1 VSNLILGSALLAML
15 AFAGKGDIFHCA
27 GPDGAMVFQD
37 KPCSSKGILL
47 ASETE
52 SADGDLLRLRQALK
66 KIERS
71 APPPA
76 PRAHVSSLMAQ
87 RWSHRGPADQGLLA
101 ACSSQFF
108 ACAGDNAPR
117 MDRCVSA
124 IPRCGS
130 SRSGGCC
137 PGECVARYQDL
148 RRARFTPAQSVR
160 DALLDDSVGS
170 CAAR

>member
-1 VSNLILGSALLAML
+1 MILGGVLLAAL
-15 AFAGKGDIFHCA
+15 VFSAKGDIFHCA

-37 KPCSSKGILL
+37 KPCSSKSVLL
-47 ASETE
+47 SSKSR
-52 SADGDLLRLRQALK
+52 SADADLMKLRQALK
-66 KIERS
+66 KIERT
-71 APPPA
+71 APPPQ
-76 PRAHVSSLMAQ
+76 PRAHASSLMAQ
-87 RWSHRGPADQGLLA
+87 RWSNRGPADQGLLA

-108 ACAGDNAPR
+108 ACAGANAPR

-130 SRSGGCC
+130 GRSGGCC
-137 PGECVARYQDL
+137 PGECVVRYQDL